1 MKKFITGINVNGE
14 FHSINP
20 DHIAK
25 IWSHKEPEEQ
35 FYRHFI
41 LVDIGGQI
49 TSYEISAETENDLV
63 NMER

>member
-1 MKKFITGINVNGE
+1 MRKFICGTNANGE
-14 FHSINP
+14 FHYINP

-41 LVDIGGQI
+41 AVDIGGEI
-49 TSYEISAETENDLV
+49 TCYEISAETEEDLV
-63 NMER
+63 NLGR